1 MNGRKR
7 RLQKYCTTCQ
17 TACQTAACSWSQSE
31 ELFICKAH
39 QSQDFA
45 RSAAPQPKSIADFEA
60 ALTRAESGGADVV
73 QVWTDFALWA
83 KRLVDGTEQ
92 LSILRRA
99 CRSLAGEKRHA
110 QDIRQLRLWVMLAD
124 KESRPAQIFQ
134 HLEARGIGTNHAL
147 LFEAWAHCLE
157 AKHDFEGAADVYR
170 RGLTSLAQPQAR
182 LRARRA
188 DFDERM
194 RQRVSRTPSTEAFT
208 FSTPPRESRSWR
220 LSHFRAIKTS
230 LKKPSKY
237 STLRF
242 RTPRKPHSH
251 EEAKHRH
258 VPIDQRCYKDI
269 KKEEVKRTAMNS
281 AKGAR
286 TAEMA
291 TAQVDTR
298 SRLTCRKQV
307 AVEGPFRL
315 PSLSTLSEKC
325 DKQAKMQIL
334 EQKLAEH
341 EKARPVSAKDAPK
354 ASVSE
359 NAGALKALQSSK
371 LQENIGAKAFD
382 RSQPPTCEKAVP
394 TAKPKTETRRGLLGW
409 LVPFSGFF
417 GGDEDEDYLED
428 CEEESVMEDDE
439 PDDLLPS
446 PPEAKRRRLMGWLP
460 W

>member
-1 MNGRKR
+1 MASHGRKR
-7 RLQKYCTTCQ
+7 FHVETRARGKDV
-17 TACQTAACSWSQSE
+17 SSSQNE
-31 ELFICKAH
+31 ALPGGA
-39 QSQDFA
+39 FA

-83 KRLVDGTEQ
+83 KRLSRTEQ

-99 CRSLAGEKRHA
+99 CRSLAGENRHA

-147 LFEAWAHCLE
+147 LYEAWAHCLE
-157 AKHDFEGAADVYR
+157 AKHDFEGAADAYR

-194 RQRVSRTPSTEAFT
+194 RQRVSRTPSRTEAFT

-237 STLRF
+237 SALRF
-242 RTPRKPHSH
+242 RTPRKHS

-258 VPIDQRCYKDI
+258 VPKDHRCH
-269 KKEEVKRTAMNS
+269 KEEVKRTAMNS
-281 AKGAR
+281 ARAR
-286 TAEMA
+286 TVAEMA

-325 DKQAKMQIL
+325 DKQAKRQI
-334 EQKLAEH
+334 EKKLAEH

-354 ASVSE
+354 ASVPE
-359 NAGALKALQSSK
+359 NAGALKALQSN
-371 LQENIGAKAFD
+371 LQVNIPSKAFD
-382 RSQPPTCEKAVP
+382 PSKPPMCEKAVP

-428 CEEESVMEDDE
+428 CEEESVLEDDE